1 VDFTPYEGAPL
12 ASGNQLK
19 RTSLVIAISALILA
33 GAGWLAVLTPVSN
46 VRSFD
51 DALGKTRSA
60 SVATAPLTVVVPT
73 LLAGVASSDSDFG
86 PGGAESEL
94 ACQAAESK
102 VALRPVPA
110 PKVTAPGFAH
120 PKLAAR

>member
-12 ASGNQLK
+12 AAGNQLK
-19 RTSLVIAISALILA
+19 RTSVAIAITAVLLA

-46 VRSFD
+46 VRSLN
-51 DALGKTRSA
+51 DALGETRSA
-60 SVATAPLTVVVPT
+60 PVATAPLTVVIPT
-73 LLAGVASSDSDFG
+73 LLAGVASSDSDLG

-94 ACQAAESK
+94 ACQAAESR

-110 PKVTAPGFAH
+110 PKATAPGVN